1 MPVVS
6 YRGNSVFRL
15 WNSIKYKLVY
25 SLFPL
30 RWVYE
35 WFLPKGND
43 VEIAFCEGYVTKLLS
58 HAKSRSYKIAWVHTD
73 LTNNPWPL
81 DLGIYRNVE
90 QEIKSYAAFDIIV
103 CVSKM
108 VENAFGEKYGLWNRL
123 CTIYNP
129 IDVDAV
135 RKYAGKSR
143 CHKNDVFN
151 IISIGRLVPQKG
163 YDRLLRV
170 AKRLHD
176 EGREYQL
183 TILGEGQERSSL
195 EQYIVDNQMATY
207 VSLPGFVKNPYE
219 QLAHSDVFVC
229 PSRVEGFSLVI
240 AEAMLLGI
248 PVISTNC
255 SGPNELLKNGEYGM
269 IVENS
274 EEALYLGLCNFFR
287 SPQFNSIPAQ
297 RQIESQMCVECVMG
311 KIDEILKYHF

>member
-90 QEIKSYAAFDIIV
+90 
-103 CVSKM
+103 
-108 VENAFGEKYGLWNRL
+108 
-123 CTIYNP
+123 
-129 IDVDAV
+129 
-135 RKYAGKSR
+135 
-143 CHKNDVFN
+143 
-151 IISIGRLVPQKG
+151 

-195 EQYIVDNQMATY
+195 EQYIVGNQMATY

-240 AEAMLLGI
+240 AEAMALGI
-248 PVISTNC
+248 PVISTYC
-255 SGPNELLKNGEYGM
+255 SGPNELLQKGKCGM
-269 IVENS
+269 LVDNS
-274 EEALYLGLCNFFR
+274 ENGIYHGLENVLLNKEQMADCIEAAREKIFGFSPTIIINQIEALL
-287 SPQFNSIPAQ
+287 
-297 RQIESQMCVECVMG
+297 
-311 KIDEILKYHF
+311 DD